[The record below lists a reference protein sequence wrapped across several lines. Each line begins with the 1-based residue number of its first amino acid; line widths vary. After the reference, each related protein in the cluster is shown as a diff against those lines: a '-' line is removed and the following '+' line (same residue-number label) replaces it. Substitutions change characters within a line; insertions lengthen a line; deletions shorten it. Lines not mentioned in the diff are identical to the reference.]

1 MRNFSLLLSL
11 PIILMSSVS
20 GEVLFY
26 EGFNYTVGE
35 SLDGK
40 KGGDGFSG
48 AWEQLKVNG
57 EDIITRG
64 LSFSNL
70 SKPVVRGIGGSLRIT
85 PDLKTKEPDSVAFQ
99 RRFKRPIS
107 EGEEVWFSS
116 LLRAKKIGIGDC
128 FLWFKSDANTQN
140 FGKRWGG
147 ADFTFYPNSKAEGG
161 LKMEEGHTH
170 LLIMKVKGVSDGFE
184 FSLWVDPQK
193 KQLALEPEVKGKMPH
208 ANPLHSIGISVQNY
222 GEGVYIF
229 DEFKMA
235 TSWEELFSEKALPSN
250 TPIAPKDSEPTG
262 LKELNLA
269 AGGNLKATGND
280 FLDEELKKAQAA
292 WSQKRE
298 RIVSAIEVK
307 FLDTLKEKIKSLVK
321 EGDLVKARAFKNASE
336 GKVGDAEPAELTELR
351 LAASKR
357 KRDAVQPLDKSYWEK
372 LKEIREVFRQ
382 EGSLLGVEVLNGEIN
397 RILKAYKD

>member
-26 EGFNYTVGE
+26 EGFDYTVGE

-147 ADFTFYPNSKAEGG
+147 ADFTSGSKANC
-161 LKMEEGHTH
+161 
-170 LLIMKVKGVSDGFE
+170 F
-184 FSLWVDPQK
+184 F
-193 KQLALEPEVKGKMPH
+193 
-208 ANPLHSIGISVQNY
+208 
-222 GEGVYIF
+222 
-229 DEFKMA
+229 
-235 TSWEELFSEKALPSN
+235 
-250 TPIAPKDSEPTG
+250 
-262 LKELNLA
+262 
-269 AGGNLKATGND
+269 
-280 FLDEELKKAQAA
+280 
-292 WSQKRE
+292 
-298 RIVSAIEVK
+298 
-307 FLDTLKEKIKSLVK
+307 
-321 EGDLVKARAFKNASE
+321 
-336 GKVGDAEPAELTELR
+336 
-351 LAASKR
+351 
-357 KRDAVQPLDKSYWEK
+357 
-372 LKEIREVFRQ
+372 
-382 EGSLLGVEVLNGEIN
+382 
-397 RILKAYKD
+397 

>member
-1 MRNFSLLLSL
+1 MTGLSL
-11 PIILMSSVS
+11 

-26 EGFNYTVGE
+26 EGFDYEIGE
-35 SLDGK
+35 ELDGK
-40 KGGDGFSG
+40 KGGDGFVGS
-48 AWEQLKVNG
+48 WEQPKVNG
-57 EDIITRG
+57 EAVITRG
-64 LSFSNL
+64 LSFSTL
-70 SKPVVRGIGGSLRIT
+70 SKPVVRGIGGSLQIT
-85 PDLKTKEPDSVAFQ
+85 PDLKTKEPDRVHFL
-99 RRFKRPIS
+99 RRFKNPIS
-107 EGEEVWFSS
+107 EGEEVWFSY

-147 ADFTFYPNSKAEGG
+147 ADFTFYPSPEAEGG
-161 LKMEEGHTH
+161 VKMEEGHTH
-170 LLIMKVKGVSDGFE
+170 LLVMKVKGGSDGFE

-208 ANPLHSIGISVQNY
+208 ANPLHSIGISVQNH

-250 TPIAPKDSEPTG
+250 TPPDSKDLKQTSLNEPDLG
-262 LKELNLA
+262 K
-269 AGGNLKATGND
+269 GGDLKATGND

-336 GKVGDAEPAELTELR
+336 GKVGNAEPAELTELR

-357 KRDAVQPLDKSYWEK
+357 KRDAVRPLDKSYWEK

-382 EGSLLGVEVLNGEIN
+382 EGSLLGVEVVDGEIN